1 MLYFVHQVAAQTIFG
16 RSVTHK
22 FCGRTE
28 KVSDRCGIS
37 KKDSIEMVELVF
49 SILKNTLEIG
59 EGIKISGFGKFEVK
73 NKHARKGRNPQTG
86 DAITIEARKILTF
99 KPSTILKYNINSK

>member
-1 MLYFVHQVAAQTIFG
+1 MTKADIV
-16 RSVTHK
+16 
-22 FCGRTE
+22 E
-28 KVSDRCGIS
+28 KVSDRCGVS

-59 EGIKISGFGKFEVK
+59 EDIKISGFGKFEIK

-86 DAITIEARKILTF
+86 EPIVIGERKILSF
-99 KPSTILKYNINSK
+99 KASQILKGAINSP